1 MAETPVRDRVPLSSH
16 SVRLSITLTICV
28 SNRLLAVVPLRMEIW
43 VPGLNGS
50 AIYMREYLID
60 VAPWSYRTDPLGVVQ
75 EDADDAAST
84 TSTQPWL
91 LAGATTEAAANL
103 GPPGLGGNLQTAETP
118 PTQFVP
124 AQQPAPQVYNPPLVP
139 AQQPAPQVYNP
150 PLLYTGN
157 NNMTLN
163 LPHQRPPM
171 MGPPSQPGARRVWT
185 QETTRLEEI
194 PAPQVQRDEFDPWE
208 QR

>member
-1 MAETPVRDRVPLSSH
+1 MAETPVHDRVPLSAH

-43 VPGLNGS
+43 VPGLNGN
-50 AIYMREYLID
+50 AIYERDYLID
-60 VAPWSYRTDPLGVVQ
+60 VAPWSYRTDPLGIVQ
-75 EDADDAAST
+75 EDSDDAAST
-84 TSTQPWL
+84 TSTWL
-91 LAGATTEAAANL
+91 PVGS
-103 GPPGLGGNLQTAETP
+103 TAETTAANFGP
-118 PTQFVP
+118 SGLGTGQVNPTQSGQRDVP
-124 AQQPAPQVYNPPLVP
+124 GNSQPAESTPPMQFVP

-171 MGPPSQPGARRVWT
+171 MGPPSQPGARRIWT

-194 PAPQVQRDEFDPWE
+194 PAPQVQRDYDPWE